1 MVLAACA
8 GIHQA
13 VIASTPTNDDFMHL
27 TLANQL
33 LAGDWPLR
41 DFFDIYGVLMY
52 AISAA
57 AQLVFGHRLL
67 SEAVVVGVML
77 AVSTYLVFSLVRA
90 LTGSTSAAAL
100 AAVLL
105 IVAGPRGYSYPKMI
119 IYAVAAVLWW
129 RYVSVPTWPRVLAL
143 GAWVATA
150 FYWRADHGAYV
161 SISVALAVVAAH
173 GLSRQAAIRLAQ
185 AAAVAI
191 VAVVP
196 LLLLASVA
204 IGLRSFVE
212 SGVTIWRT
220 QQTTA
225 NTHAWPRWPV
235 RRIGDLI
242 RLEGPEAFAPTVG
255 VRWAEGSSA
264 EARAMVL
271 GRYGLTPVGSDGPSV
286 QIVQVSDH
294 TPATVRALINEPIV
308 ADTSG
313 IDRSQSAIPWS
324 TWPIW
329 ERLRFSHWWL
339 RFRVFAGLDEQS
351 AASES
356 TAAIFYALPLVVA
369 VAAIPWLQRHL
380 APEATGLRLAA
391 FAVFGIVT
399 AVGLM
404 RSPYDVRAVDNVVV
418 PAILFG
424 CCVGAAWRAASA
436 SRGVRRGLLVATVV
450 VFAAFVVKSVA
461 VAGQFGDRVGWLIG
475 EGRST
480 ARMQGAWRTVRDRL
494 LAQPALTYWDG
505 IPAPVDVQ
513 LARYA
518 AECVP
523 PSRRLLVL
531 WFAPQ
536 IYYYADR
543 PMASRHLFYE
553 SGYERLALE
562 QQRTLEKI
570 KRFAPPVVLATGD
583 LDTFTRQVYPAVVD
597 YIRREYETAGT
608 VDDDGEQFQV
618 LLKRNEPVVRS
629 YGEHQ
634 WPCVS

>member
-27 TLANQL
+27 ALANQM

-52 AISAA
+52 GVSAA
-57 AQLVFGHRLL
+57 AQVVFGHRLL

-77 AVSTYLVFSLVRA
+77 AVSAYLVFSLVRA
-90 LTGSTSAAAL
+90 LTGSTGAAAL

-129 RYVSVPTWPRVLAL
+129 RYVTAPTRPKILAL
-143 GAWVATA
+143 GAWVAIA
-150 FYWRADHGAYV
+150 CYWRVDHGVYV

-173 GLSRQAAIRLAQ
+173 GLSRRAAIRLAQ

-191 VAVVP
+191 VAMVP
-196 LLLLASVA
+196 MLLLASASV
-204 IGLRSFVE
+204 GLGSFIE
-212 SGVTIWRT
+212 SGVMIWRT
-220 QQTTA
+220 QQTTS
-225 NTHAWPRWPV
+225 NTHTWPRWPV
-235 RRIGDLI
+235 RRVGDFL
-242 RLEGPEAFAPTVG
+242 RLDGPEAFAPTVG
-255 VRWAEGSSA
+255 LRWAEGSSA
-264 EARAMVL
+264 DARAMVL
-271 GRYGLTPVGSDGPSV
+271 ARYGLTAVGSDGSV
-286 QIVQVSDH
+286 QIVQVSDY
-294 TPATVRALINEPIV
+294 TPATVRGLINEPIV

-324 TWPIW
+324 AWPIW

-339 RFRVFAGLDEQS
+339 RFRLFAGIDEQS
-351 AASES
+351 AAGES
-356 TAAIFYALPLVVA
+356 VAAIFYALPLVVA
-369 VAAIPWLQRHL
+369 LAALPLLQRYL
-380 APEATGLRLAA
+380 APDATGLRLTA
-391 FAVFGIVT
+391 FALFGIVT
-399 AVGLM
+399 AFGLM
-404 RSPYDVRAVDNVVV
+404 RSPYNVRAVDNVVV

-424 CCVGAAWRAASA
+424 CCVGAGWRAASA
-436 SRGVRRGLLVATVV
+436 SRGVRRGLLVVTVIL
-450 VFAAFVVKSVA
+450 FAVFVVKSVA
-461 VAGQFGDRVGWLIG
+461 VAGQFGDRVGWLTG
-475 EGRST
+475 EGRSMS
-480 ARMQGAWRTVRDRL
+480 RMQGAWREVRDRL

-505 IPAPVDVQ
+505 IPAPLDIQ

-543 PMASRHLFYE
+543 HMASRHLFYE
-553 SGYERLALE
+553 SGYERLAPE

-570 KRFAPPVVLATGD
+570 QRFAPPVVFAPGD
-583 LDTFTRQVYPAVVD
+583 LDTFTRRLYPAIVD
-597 YIRREYETAGT
+597 YIQREYETAAT
-608 VDDDGEQFQV
+608 VADDGGQYQV
-618 LLKRNEPVVRS
+618 LLRRNEPVVRS